1 MVTRDLHA
9 VGVSRT
15 PYCLCCREASTHLEV
30 SFEGQYHEDVTA
42 NVKQKQFCFGNKATH
57 FCGKC
62 MVVNLSF
69 LCLPVRVHV
78 EYYCVKLVCLQEERL
93 STVLMEAQ
101 EKLHIKSETMPATDI
116 EIQQNGGIK
125 KEEFQGTYDHAEDK
139 QQLSTVAMV
148 MLSNIKTEPLETE
161 SQVEEYVGME
171 IKGSCET
178 KTEPYTETQ
187 NMEQLGTVVME
198 MQQNYDVKSEA
209 MQSLSEEAERLEKPE
224 DELRMLEAYQAE
236 SESNEITN
244 ESVNSYQ
251 CYECGRTFPTK
262 PKLLRHF
269 QSHTGEK
276 PFQCPE
282 CGKRFALK
290 AHVKE
295 HIKCLHTEGKPY
307 KCDVCEKAFKTKCNL
322 TQHQRSVH
330 NGEKPHTCTACD
342 KTFARKST
350 LIKHF
355 RLHTGEKPYQ
365 CTVCEWSFALKS
377 TLTTHLRVHTGERPY
392 KCADCDKAFSSSSQ
406 RISHSRVHRQKKSPK
421 VPQK

>member
-1 MVTRDLHA
+1 M
-9 VGVSRT
+9 
-15 PYCLCCREASTHLEV
+15 
-30 SFEGQYHEDVTA
+30 
-42 NVKQKQFCFGNKATH
+42 
-57 FCGKC
+57 
-62 MVVNLSF
+62 
-69 LCLPVRVHV
+69 
-78 EYYCVKLVCLQEERL
+78 KLVKYRGHGN
-93 STVLMEAQ
+93 AR
-101 EKLHIKSETMPATDI
+101 KSSHKKNETIPPTYKG
-116 EIQQNGGIK
+116 IQQNRGIK
-125 KEEFQGTYDHAEDK
+125 REEFQGTYGHTEDK
-139 QQLSTVAMV
+139 QQLSTVAMD
-148 MLSNIKTEPLETE
+148 MLSTIKTEPLETE
-161 SQVEEYVGME
+161 SHEEEYVGME
-171 IKGSCET
+171 IKGNCEI
-178 KTEPYTETQ
+178 KTEPDTETQ

-198 MQQNYDVKSEA
+198 MHQNYDVKSEA
-209 MQSLSEEAERLEKPE
+209 TQSLSEEAECSEKPE

-251 CYECGRTFPTK
+251 CYVCGRTFPTK

-295 HIKCLHTEGKPY
+295 HIKCLHTEGKPF

-365 CTVCEWSFALKS
+365 CTVCGWSFALKS

-392 KCADCDKAFSSSSQ
+392 KCTDCDKAFSSSSQ
-406 RISHSRVHRQKKSPK
+406 RISHSRVHRQKKLKTAPRVTRNFHK
-421 VPQK
+421 NEDVNHKMFKTQTDKRKTLL